1 MNEVEW
7 IKSLD
12 RPLLDEPPR
21 RIDVTVS
28 VMRAVHSVQ
37 HEDEA
42 VLSIAAVFAVI
53 AGVAAIALALP
64 VWVSTQDPLAG
75 FADALNLVLQ

>member
-12 RPLLDEPPR
+12 RAPLDEPK
-21 RIDVTVS
+21 IDVTAR
-28 VMRAVHSVQ
+28 VMCALRSVQ

-42 VLSIAAVFAVI
+42 VFSIAAVFAVVV
-53 AGVAAIALALP
+53 GAASIALALP